1 MGSGTNLGGNFGNFD
16 ADGLNVNHD
25 NDNDND
31 NNGVAGAVVGR

>member
-25 NDNDND
+25 NDN
-31 NNGVAGAVVGR
+31 NGVAGAVVGR